1 MPHEI
6 VAARQRTNA
15 KAMRK
20 VMTDAERR
28 LWNQLRAHRVM
39 GLGFRRQV
47 PVGKYV
53 ADFACSE
60 HRLVV
65 EIDGSHHGLPEAVLR
80 DQIRTAALGETGWTI
95 LRFWN
100 DDVMRDLENVCGH
113 IVAWVLEKSP
123 IAPPSAGFAGI
134 SPARGESG
142 AQIQIAEKS
151 R

>member
-65 EIDGSHHGLPEAVLR
+65 EIDGSHHRHWACLGIPGGFKPHLQRFVQDRIGGRYLERL
-80 DQIRTAALGETGWTI
+80 DQSCKRP
-95 LRFWN
+95 
-100 DDVMRDLENVCGH
+100 GH
-113 IVAWVLEKSP
+113 PQLLYS
-123 IAPPSAGFAGI
+123 S
-134 SPARGESG
+134 
-142 AQIQIAEKS
+142 
-151 R
+151 